1 MAARHHIIETDK
13 LQKLR
18 FYGDEFVFNTVS
30 GLCYRLNPT
39 AGFLLHSLVDGMEN
53 TELVDMIQK
62 RYNIDRK
69 AAMRDVELLLNDLC
83 ELGVLD

>member
-1 MAARHHIIETDK
+1 MVAVAANKITETDK

-39 AGFLLHSLVDGMEN
+39 AGFLLRSIVDGVKSEQ
-53 TELVDMIQK
+53 LIDMI
-62 RYNIDRK
+62 
-69 AAMRDVELLLNDLC
+69 
-83 ELGVLD
+83 